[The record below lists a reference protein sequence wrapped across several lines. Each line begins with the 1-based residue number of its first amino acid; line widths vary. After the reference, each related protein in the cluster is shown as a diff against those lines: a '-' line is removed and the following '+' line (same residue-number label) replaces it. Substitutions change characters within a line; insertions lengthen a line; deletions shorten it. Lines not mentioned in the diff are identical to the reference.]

1 VTERWSLL
9 ALTLGL
15 ITLTRFDG
23 ILFVAITIL
32 LVPGLILRLRF
43 MGIYLL
49 TIAPW
54 YLFSWIYFGSVF
66 PDTLFIKV
74 AQRAWGNWDFFN
86 GLRFYFGKYEW
97 ETIFSLFLLP
107 LILLI
112 LKKEFRE
119 LNPVRFLLLT
129 GLAHFAGY
137 SLLHV
142 PPYYWYYTPEIT
154 AITLIASLCLG
165 KFLQSAHANQ
175 RRMQMMSAGLILVQV
190 IGMFYLLGRDGLP
203 VKEMP
208 IHTNWATHEQY
219 QEIGTW
225 LKEHN
230 EGRTIIVDGEIGTLG
245 YYCDCTLSSFF
256 SDRRWLEKYVEKQ
269 MSGSGLRAELY
280 KLNFL
285 FLDRDTNYPQ
295 PDLLLIEIPNTKA
308 MDAENIM
315 EWKTST
321 KWVTNSLI
329 QLQKYSA
336 SSE

>member
-1 VTERWSLL
+1 
-9 ALTLGL
+9 
-15 ITLTRFDG
+15 
-23 ILFVAITIL
+23 
-32 LVPGLILRLRF
+32 
-43 MGIYLL
+43 
-49 TIAPW
+49 
-54 YLFSWIYFGSVF
+54 
-66 PDTLFIKV
+66 
-74 AQRAWGNWDFFN
+74 
-86 GLRFYFGKYEW
+86 
-97 ETIFSLFLLP
+97 
-107 LILLI
+107 
-112 LKKEFRE
+112 
-119 LNPVRFLLLT
+119 
-129 GLAHFAGY
+129 
-137 SLLHV
+137 
-142 PPYYWYYTPEIT
+142 
-154 AITLIASLCLG
+154 
-165 KFLQSAHANQ
+165 
-175 RRMQMMSAGLILVQV
+175 MSAGLILVQV

-329 QLQKYSA
+329 QLQEYST